1 MNEKAKIVAMLID
14 NLKAEGSISYSLTD
28 NNEAQIILNYE
39 RKKLVQI
46 ARDFFEALCLIR
58 LQLEAENT
66 MILCNGSRYD
76 AYPSGMSRQMSNGL
90 ALYINK
96 LREPS
101 KRQDLVNIFDYADAD
116 FISSVSEQQDFHNK
130 WLASL
135 SSNNL

>member
-1 MNEKAKIVAMLID
+1 MNEKTKIVAMLID

-28 NNEAQIILNYE
+28 NNEAQIILSYE

-76 AYPSGMSRQMSNGL
+76 AYPSGMSR
-90 ALYINK
+90 
-96 LREPS
+96 
-101 KRQDLVNIFDYADAD
+101 
-116 FISSVSEQQDFHNK
+116 
-130 WLASL
+130 
-135 SSNNL
+135 